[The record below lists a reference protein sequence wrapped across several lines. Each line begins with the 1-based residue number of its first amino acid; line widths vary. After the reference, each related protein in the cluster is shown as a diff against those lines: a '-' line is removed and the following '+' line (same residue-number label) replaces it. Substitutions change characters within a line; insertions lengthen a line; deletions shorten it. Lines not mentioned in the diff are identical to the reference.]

1 MNKITIIALTLGFII
16 NVSAQEK
23 SKNLSDVFKAEWLI
37 GSWERK
43 NNEGKV
49 VRTVTFGWKIK
60 DVLMFKENKSS
71 SGEVGSFS
79 LISLEKKT
87 NDVLYHSFH
96 SDGYVSVGKLKTMGE
111 KVLRTANWS
120 TKKLTTKEMESMAES
135 YSAEQLAA
143 GKIKKEELAK
153 FRNETLQ
160 NLKKRKTSGTNA
172 YIWKN
177 AGPDKM
183 LSTQVFKNES
193 GAYVETDDSW
203 TEISTRVS
211 E

>member
-43 NNEGKV
+43 NDEGKV

-79 LISLEKKT
+79 LISLEKK
-87 NDVLYHSFH
+87 NQRCSLSF
-96 SDGYVSVGKLKTMGE
+96 
-111 KVLRTANWS
+111 
-120 TKKLTTKEMESMAES
+120 
-135 YSAEQLAA
+135 
-143 GKIKKEELAK
+143 
-153 FRNETLQ
+153 
-160 NLKKRKTSGTNA
+160 
-172 YIWKN
+172 
-177 AGPDKM
+177 
-183 LSTQVFKNES
+183 LSF
-193 GAYVETDDSW
+193 
-203 TEISTRVS
+203 
-211 E
+211 